1 MHETFCRSIESSF
14 WMTVAFIERRQGT
27 LRCVRPPW
35 GSVCLSFVSL
45 LICLI
50 VSHRVHRCYVLL
62 LLSNLTQCLR
72 IVIIVICIVSS
83 SLARGHTAQVFVVSK
98 QHKAFSNILTRLC
111 SVRAW

>member
-1 MHETFCRSIESSF
+1 MRASAMGE
-14 WMTVAFIERRQGT
+14 
-27 LRCVRPPW
+27 
-35 GSVCLSFVSL
+35 CLSL
-45 LICLI
+45 LCL
-50 VSHRVHRCYVLL
+50 VTHMSHCVHRCYVLL
-62 LLSNLTQCLR
+62 LLSNLTLCLR

>member
-1 MHETFCRSIESSF
+1 
-14 WMTVAFIERRQGT
+14 MTVAFIERRQGT

-35 GSVCLSFVSL
+35 GSVCLSSL
-45 LICLI
+45 SVLLCLI
-50 VSHRVHRCYVLL
+50 GLHRCYVLL
-62 LLSNLTQCLR
+62 LLPNLIQCLR